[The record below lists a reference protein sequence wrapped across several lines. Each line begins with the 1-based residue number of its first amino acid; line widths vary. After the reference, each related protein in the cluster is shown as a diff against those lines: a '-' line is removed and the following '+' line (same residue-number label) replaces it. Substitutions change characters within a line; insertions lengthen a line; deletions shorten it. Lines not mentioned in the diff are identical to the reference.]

1 VSERFDYTKQPSLLV
16 DFLWG
21 LSHASCET
29 LGMDPTVTK
38 ASDEEAEVARRHL
51 QLSRDTTF
59 YKVAVPSREN
69 SERMEM
75 YLIPS
80 KVRSAMSPFERGTR
94 STIALRLRG
103 CLMVFFKD
111 YWREK
116 VEGLLNEG
124 EVYSRLEQAEVPHI
138 APFDHGNDLRDH
150 ESIGHIYEA
159 KSCVC
164 QTIRMALYQHYR
176 MTLGVVDQT

>member
-1 VSERFDYTKQPSLLV
+1 MSERFDYTKTPSLLV
-16 DFLWG
+16 NFLWG
-21 LSHASCET
+21 LGHASREM
-29 LGMDPTVTK
+29 LGMDSTVTK
-38 ASDEEAEVARRHL
+38 APVEEAELTCRHL
-51 QLSRDTTF
+51 QFSQDTTF
-59 YKVAVPSREN
+59 HTVEVPSREN
-69 SERMEM
+69 SERMES

-80 KVRSAMSPFERGTR
+80 RVRSAMSPFERGTR

-124 EVYSRLEQAEVPHI
+124 EVYSRLEQAEVTHI

-150 ESIGHIYEA
+150 ETIGHIYEA
-159 KSCVC
+159 KSWMC
-164 QTIRMALYQHYR
+164 QTICMALYQHYR
-176 MTLGVVDQT
+176 MTLGVVG